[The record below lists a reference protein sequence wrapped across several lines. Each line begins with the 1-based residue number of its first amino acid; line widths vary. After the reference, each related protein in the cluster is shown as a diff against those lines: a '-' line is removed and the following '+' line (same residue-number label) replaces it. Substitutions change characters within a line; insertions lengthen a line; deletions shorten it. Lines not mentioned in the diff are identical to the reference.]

1 MKSWVVKI
9 LENSKDVSR
18 YAKSEEQLKRAEQTI
33 PLGSQTFSKSRTQ
46 YPVGIS
52 PLYAARAKGAEIWD
66 VDGNKYIDLVSSLAS
81 ITLGYGD
88 SEVNKAVKKQLRL
101 GVSLS
106 LPARL
111 EAEVSELIVEMV
123 PSAEMVRFGK
133 NGSDAT
139 SAAIRLARAFTGRD
153 HIIVC
158 GYHGWQDWYIGST
171 TRDKGV
177 PSSVSSL
184 THKFE
189 FNDIESLKQILVSWE
204 NEVAAVIMEPMN
216 ANFPNPGF
224 LEQVQSLTSQ
234 AGALL
239 IFDETITGFRYAKG
253 GAQELFGVTPDLS
266 TFGKGMANGFPLSAV
281 VGRRDVML
289 EMEEIFFS
297 GTFGGELLSLAA
309 AKVVLERHLKQD
321 LCGKLFSAGQNLSN
335 KAEMAI
341 AQNGLEGLLKIS
353 GHPTWRFLNW
363 TATEDYSV
371 DEIRTYFMQEVFK
384 RGLLVLST
392 HNVTLAHTPS
402 IIDGISDIYTEVFG
416 RLNRAI
422 SDRTLQEEL
431 KVSPLKPLFK
441 VR

>member
-1 MKSWVVKI
+1 MSI
-9 LENSKDVSR
+9 EHLM
-18 YAKSEEQLKRAEQTI
+18 RAERTI

-52 PLYAARAKGAEIWD
+52 PLYAARAKGAQIWD
-66 VDGNKYIDLVSSLAS
+66 VDGNCYLDLVNSLAS
-81 ITLGYGD
+81 VTLGYGD
-88 SEVNKAVKKQLRL
+88 AKVNRAVKKQLRL
-101 GVSLS
+101 GVSLT
-106 LPARL
+106 LPAIL

-139 SAAIRLARAFTGRD
+139 AAAVRLARAYTGRD
-153 HIIVC
+153 HIVVC

-177 PSSVSSL
+177 PGAISSL

-189 FNDIESLKQILVSWE
+189 YNNIESLGAILGPLR
-204 NEVAAVIMEPMN
+204 NQVAAVIMEPMN
-216 ANFPNPGF
+216 AVYPVEGF
-224 LEQVQSLTSQ
+224 LEDVQKLTHQV
-234 AGALL
+234 GALL
-239 IFDETITGFRYAKG
+239 IFDETITGFRYSKG

-266 TFGKGMANGFPLSAV
+266 TFGKGMANGFPVSAV
-281 VGRRDVML
+281 AGRREIMM

-309 AKVVLERHLKQD
+309 AKIVLERHIAEDVCGRLSAAGVD
-321 LCGKLFSAGQNLSN
+321 LSDQT
-335 KAEMAI
+335 ERAI
-341 AQNGLEGLLKIS
+341 AKNHLSSMIKLS

-363 TATEDYSV
+363 ASTEKYSV
-371 DEIRTYFMQEVFK
+371 DEIKTYFMQEAFK

-392 HNVTLAHTPS
+392 HNMTLAHTPKTVEK
-402 IIDGISDIYTEVFG
+402 ISKIYDQVFSEMRRVIEAQTLRDELEV
-416 RLNRAI
+416 
-422 SDRTLQEEL
+422 E
-431 KVSPLKPLFK
+431 PLKPLFK